1 MCLITFAYKKHP
13 SYALILLANRDEFY
27 GRSTRKAQFWVE
39 EGHPDVLAGKDLEA
53 GGTWMGVNKNG
64 RWAALTNYRD
74 LTDLKENPP
83 SRGDL
88 ALNFLKSNQ
97 SASQYLS
104 SIQNNAHLYNGF
116 NLLIGDKED
125 ILHYS
130 NYSNLTTTITPGIH
144 GVSNALLNTPWPKL
158 EIAKSGLTKSIE
170 QNAIDKNSLFDI
182 LMNETKAQETELPET
197 GLTKEMERAISS
209 IFINTKNY
217 GTRCSTL
224 LLIHNSGNIE
234 YVERRYEP
242 NSTIVIEEQS
252 FQL

>member
-27 GRSTRKAQFWVE
+27 ERPTRKAQFWVD
-39 EGHPDVLAGKDLEA
+39 EGSPDILAGKDLEA
-53 GGTWMGVNKNG
+53 GGTWLGVHKNG
-64 RWAALTNYRD
+64 RWALLTNYRD
-74 LTDLKENPP
+74 LTNLKENPP

-88 ALNFLKSNQ
+88 ALNFLKSED
-97 SASQYLS
+97 SASQYLFL
-104 SIQNNAHLYNGF
+104 IQESAHLYNGY
-116 NLLIGDKED
+116 NLLVGDKES

-130 NYSNLTTTITPGIH
+130 NYSDKITAITPGVH
-144 GVSNALLNTPWPKL
+144 GLSNALLNTAWPKL
-158 EIAKSGLTKSIE
+158 EIAKSALSQHIH
-170 QNAIDKNSLFDI
+170 QNKIDSNSLFNI

-197 GLTKEMERAISS
+197 GLSKEMERAVSS

-224 LLIHNSGNIE
+224 LLIDNAGNIE
-234 YVERRYEP
+234 FTERRFKP
-242 NSTIVIEEQS
+242 NSTTVIDEQI